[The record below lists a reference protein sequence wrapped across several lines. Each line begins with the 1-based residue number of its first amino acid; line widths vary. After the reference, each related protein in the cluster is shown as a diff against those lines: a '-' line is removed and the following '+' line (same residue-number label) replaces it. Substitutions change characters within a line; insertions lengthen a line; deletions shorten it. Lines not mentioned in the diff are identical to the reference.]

1 MFGMKK
7 ENVEHTF
14 SVNGMMCMKC
24 VAHVEKALKEIK
36 GVKDVNVS
44 LDSKSVTVKCV
55 ESVKVDALKKAVTD
69 AGYEA
74 E

>member
-7 ENVEHTF
+7 TAEYTF
-14 SVNGMMCMKC
+14 VVNGMMCMKC
-24 VAHVEKALKEIK
+24 VAHVEGALK
-36 GVKDVNVS
+36 GVKGVKEVNVS
-44 LDSKSVTVKCV
+44 LDSKTVTVKCV
-55 ESVKVDALKKAVTD
+55 ETVEPDALKKAVSE

>member
-7 ENVEHTF
+7 TVEHTF
-14 SVNGMMCMKC
+14 VVNGMMCMKC
-24 VAHVEKALKEIK
+24 VQHVENALKAVK
-36 GVKDVNVS
+36 GVKEVNVS
-44 LDSKSVTVKCV
+44 LDSKTVTVKCV
-55 ESVKVDALKKAVTD
+55 ESVTLDTLKKAVSE